1 MSQVPPPRWTSDDL
15 EVARLAAIQRFREER
30 MHEPLEAYL
39 ETFDRYRGA
48 VEDLLEAT
56 VDLTQLDEARVEV
69 LTEPALLEALRY
81 LPGPPISEDDLKTVA
96 EASLAPSRLRED
108 AEMGRRV
115 VETVLIGL
123 DRRRFPWVVDG
134 REPEPAERDSA
145 ALASAALMTTQRLST
160 TRRTEGKTAQEEA
173 AADALLSAG
182 FEEVPT
188 GKIETLSDAPGTSQ
202 FCRESMFG
210 TRKADLVIG
219 LPDGRKM
226 PLECKVSNSSTNSV
240 KRLNNDAAA
249 KAVGWL
255 REFGTAQTVPAAM
268 LSGVFKRHNLE
279 QAQKDGL
286 TIFWAYKLDD
296 FIEWIRSTAE
306 GTEPYVGGRL
316 A

>member
-1 MSQVPPPRWTSDDL
+1 MTQVPPPRWTSEDF
-15 EVARLAAIQRFREER
+15 EVARLASITKFREER

-69 LTEPALLEALRY
+69 LTDPALLEALRY
-81 LPGPPISEDDLKTVA
+81 MAGPPISEDDLKTVA

-108 AEMGRRV
+108 AAMARRV

-134 REPEPAERDSA
+134 REPEPAEREAA
-145 ALASAALMTTQRLST
+145 ALASAALMATQRLST
-160 TRRTEGKTAQEEA
+160 TRRSEGKTAQEEA
-173 AADALLSAG
+173 VAEALRDAD

-188 GKIETLSDAPGTSQ
+188 RKIETLSDAPGDGQ

-219 LPDGRKM
+219 LLDGRKM

-240 KRLNNDAAA
+240 KRLNNDAAV

-279 QAQKDGL
+279 QAQDDGL

-296 FIEWIRSTAE
+296 FIEWIQSTGA
-306 GTEPYVGGRL
+306 G